1 MITSIAGFNL
11 KKLLNKVDWKL
22 LLFLMLFLNV
32 KLVVKIPAIII
43 IYLLQFNFRFGF
55 SFKNS
60 RLPLFYVLIVVLA
73 FFGLLINGSYHQ
85 PHYIAVFLTGIGFWL
100 LCLLA
105 VHQIKLSVE
114 RNDVETLHS
123 TVLVFFV
130 INAVVSFYNIGI
142 IIHEIGTINPYR
154 YQGEYQKYFISTGDY
169 IKGLTFDISTTNAVI
184 NAFGVIYFLS
194 RKNAVMVL
202 ACMAVLLLTGS
213 NFVNLALL
221 SILGFLFIFK
231 STRDQK
237 SLIVICLMFLVIFLV
252 QVSPQ
257 NNKYVGETFKDII
270 HPPRPPFASR
280 VIALKKDS
288 IPTPEDIKRKFAQN
302 YLDSI
307 KAIRN
312 KAAINKHTYPELPG
326 VIKTEQ
332 GRILIPVADINTRPY
347 QTPTDTSNEQR
358 LLLAFIDNHKTVLAL
373 SGRDTFQPGG
383 LPGKA
388 ISLLQT
394 VKFLQHHPAKIIAG
408 DGMGNFSS
416 KLAFK
421 ATGLGFNGGYPAK
434 YAYIN
439 NDFLL
444 NHLDVYLNFFSKASG
459 LHSLTNSPYS
469 VYDQLLAEYGLA
481 GLLVFVI
488 FYLGFFAKHYKKL
501 TYGIPLLMLLLAV
514 LFIDYWFEQLSVIVF
529 FELLLLL
536 NIKETTKPATIN
548 YALQ

>member
-73 FFGLLINGSYHQ
+73 FFGLLINDSYHQ
-85 PHYIAVFLTGIGFWL
+85 PHYISVFLTGIGFWL

-114 RNDVETLHS
+114 RNDVEVLHR

-130 INAVVSFYNIGI
+130 INAIVSFYNVGI
-142 IIHEIGTINPYR
+142 IIHEIGITNPYR

-202 ACMAVLLLTGS
+202 VCMAVLLLTGS

-221 SILGFLFIFK
+221 FILGFLFIFK

-237 SLIVICLMFLVIFLV
+237 SLIVICLMFLVVFLV
-252 QVSPQ
+252 QISPQ

-280 VIALKKDS
+280 VALKKDS
-288 IPTPEDIKRKFAQN
+288 ILTVEDLKRKFAQN

-307 KAIRN
+307 KAVRA
-312 KAAINKHTYPELPG
+312 KAAINKHTDPELPRA
-326 VIKTEQ
+326 IKTEQ
-332 GRILIPVADINTRPY
+332 GRILIPVADINTKPY

-358 LLLAFIDNHKTVLAL
+358 LLLAFIGTHKSVLTLA
-373 SGRDTFQPGG
+373 GRDTFLPGG

-388 ISLLQT
+388 LSLLQT

-434 YAYIN
+434 YAYIS

-469 VYDQLLAEYGLA
+469 VYDQLLAEYGLM
-481 GLLVFVI
+481 GLLVFAI

-501 TYGIPLLMLLLAV
+501 TYGIPLLMLLLAI

>member
-1 MITSIAGFNL
+1 MITSIAGFKL
-11 KKLLNKVDWKL
+11 KRLLEKVDWKL

-60 RLPLFYVLIVVLA
+60 RLPLFYLLIVAVA
-73 FFGLLINGSYHQ
+73 FVGLLLNGSYHQ

-114 RNDVETLHS
+114 RNDVEVLQR

-142 IIHEIGTINPYR
+142 IIREIGTINPYR

-169 IKGLTFDISTTNAVI
+169 IKGLTRDISTTNAVI

-202 ACMAVLLLTGS
+202 VCMAVLLLTGS

-221 SILGFLFIFK
+221 LILGLLFIFK

-237 SLIVICLMFLVIFLV
+237 SLIAICLMFLVVFLV
-252 QVSPQ
+252 QISPQ

-270 HPPRPPFASR
+270 HPPKPFTGKF
-280 VIALKKDS
+280 VALKKDS
-288 IPTPEDIKRKFAQN
+288 IPTAEDIKRKFAQN

-307 KAIRN
+307 KAVRI
-312 KAAINKHTYPELPG
+312 KAETHKQVEPQLAG
-326 VIKTEQ
+326 VMTTEQ
-332 GRILIPVADINTRPY
+332 GRILIPAANINTKPY
-347 QTPTDTSNEQR
+347 QTPTDTSNEQH
-358 LLLAFIDNHKTVLAL
+358 LLLAFIDSHKSILKL
-373 SGRDTFQPGG
+373 SGRDTFQAGG

-388 ISLLQT
+388 VSLLQT

-434 YAYIN
+434 YAYIS

-444 NHLDVYLNFFSKASG
+444 NHLDVYLNFFSKSSG

-469 VYDQLLAEYGLA
+469 VYDQLLAEYGLL
-481 GLLVFVI
+481 GMLVFVI

-501 TYGIPLLMLLLAV
+501 TYGIPLLLLLLAI
-514 LFIDYWFEQLSVIVF
+514 LFVEYWFEQLSVIVF

-536 NIKETTKPATIN
+536 NIKETTKPVTTN
-548 YALQ
+548 YAVQ